1 MRHNYSPSARG
12 AKINQLDW
20 VSLTKKF
27 DQRQPNVTIPD
38 FIESEITPILGFR
51 MGESTFSKRVIAFR
65 KVMSEQ
71 VGVIDLEETNTAV
84 MSTSSNK
91 AELLIRIGDASTIV
105 IPSDNPELSAV
116 KILHYL
122 QNKEL
127 INAWYQ

>member
-71 VGVIDLEETNTAV
+71 VGVIDLEATNTAV

-91 AELLIRIGDASTIV
+91 AELLIRIGVTCKFL
-105 IPSDNPELSAV
+105 PPLN
-116 KILHYL
+116 
-122 QNKEL
+122 
-127 INAWYQ
+127 

>member
-65 KVMSEQ
+65 KVISEQ
-71 VGVIDLEETNTAV
+71 VVVIDLEATNTAV

>member
-65 KVMSEQ
+65 KVISEQ
-71 VGVIDLEETNTAV
+71 VGVIDLEATNTAV
-84 MSTSSNK
+84 TSSSSNK

-116 KILHYL
+116 KIFHYL

-127 INAWYQ
+127 INA

>member
-27 DQRQPNVTIPD
+27 DQRQPNVTIPE

-71 VGVIDLEETNTAV
+71 VGVIDLEATNTAV

-127 INAWYQ
+127 INA

>member
-27 DQRQPNVTIPD
+27 DQRQPNVTIPE

-65 KVMSEQ
+65 KVISEQ
-71 VGVIDLEETNTAV
+71 VGVIDLEVTNTAV

-127 INAWYQ
+127 INA

>member
-71 VGVIDLEETNTAV
+71 VGVIDLEATNTAV

>member
-20 VSLTKKF
+20 FSLTKKF

-65 KVMSEQ
+65 KVISEQ
-71 VGVIDLEETNTAV
+71 VVVIDLEATNTAV

-127 INAWYQ
+127 INA

>member
-65 KVMSEQ
+65 KVISEQ
-71 VGVIDLEETNTAV
+71 VGVIDLEATNTAV

-127 INAWYQ
+127 INA

>member
-65 KVMSEQ
+65 KVISEQ
-71 VGVIDLEETNTAV
+71 VVVIDLEATNTAV
-84 MSTSSNK
+84 MSTTSNK

>member
-71 VGVIDLEETNTAV
+71 VGVIDLEATNTAV

-105 IPSDNPELSAV
+105 IPSDNPELSVV

-127 INAWYQ
+127 INA

>member
-12 AKINQLDW
+12 AKINLLDW

-65 KVMSEQ
+65 KVISEQ

-127 INAWYQ
+127 INA

>member
-71 VGVIDLEETNTAV
+71 VGVIDLEATNTAV

-127 INAWYQ
+127 INA

>member
-27 DQRQPNVTIPD
+27 DQRQPNVTIPE

-65 KVMSEQ
+65 KVISEQ
-71 VGVIDLEETNTAV
+71 VGVIDLEATNTAV

-127 INAWYQ
+127 INA

>member
-51 MGESTFSKRVIAFR
+51 MGESTFSKRVIIGVAFFFIPTF
-65 KVMSEQ
+65 VNIIM
-71 VGVIDLEETNTAV
+71 DLAN
-84 MSTSSNK
+84 
-91 AELLIRIGDASTIV
+91 IV
-105 IPSDNPELSAV
+105 WQGLGYTTCNI
-116 KILHYL
+116 
-122 QNKEL
+122 
-127 INAWYQ
+127 

>member
-71 VGVIDLEETNTAV
+71 VGVIDLEATNTAV
-84 MSTSSNK
+84 TSSSSNK

-105 IPSDNPELSAV
+105 IPSDNSELSAV

-127 INAWYQ
+127 INA

>member
-71 VGVIDLEETNTAV
+71 VGVIDLEATNTAV

-116 KILHYL
+116 KILHHL

-127 INAWYQ
+127 INA

>member
-12 AKINQLDW
+12 AKINQLDL

-65 KVMSEQ
+65 KVISEQ

-127 INAWYQ
+127 INA

>member
-65 KVMSEQ
+65 KVISEQ

-84 MSTSSNK
+84 TTSSNK

-127 INAWYQ
+127 INA

>member
-1 MRHNYSPSARG
+1 
-12 AKINQLDW
+12 
-20 VSLTKKF
+20 
-27 DQRQPNVTIPD
+27 
-38 FIESEITPILGFR
+38 
-51 MGESTFSKRVIAFR
+51 
-65 KVMSEQ
+65 MSEQ

-127 INAWYQ
+127 INA

>member
-38 FIESEITPILGFR
+38 FIESEITPILGFK

-65 KVMSEQ
+65 KVISEQ
-71 VGVIDLEETNTAV
+71 VVVIDLEATNTAV

-127 INAWYQ
+127 INA

>member
-65 KVMSEQ
+65 IVISEQ
-71 VGVIDLEETNTAV
+71 VGVIDLEATNTAV

-105 IPSDNPELSAV
+105 IPSDNPEFSAV

-127 INAWYQ
+127 INA

>member
-65 KVMSEQ
+65 KVISEQ
-71 VGVIDLEETNTAV
+71 VVVIDLEATNTAV

-105 IPSDNPELSAV
+105 IPSDNHELSAV

-127 INAWYQ
+127 INA

>member
-65 KVMSEQ
+65 KVISEQ

-91 AELLIRIGDASTIV
+91 PELLIRIGDASTIV

>member
-38 FIESEITPILGFR
+38 FIESEIAPILGFR

-127 INAWYQ
+127 INA

>member
-65 KVMSEQ
+65 KVISEQ
-71 VGVIDLEETNTAV
+71 VVVIDLEATNTAV

-127 INAWYQ
+127 INA

>member
-127 INAWYQ
+127 INA

>member
-27 DQRQPNVTIPD
+27 DQRQPNVTIPE

-65 KVMSEQ
+65 KVISEQ

-127 INAWYQ
+127 INA

>member
-84 MSTSSNK
+84 MSSSSNK
-91 AELLIRIGDASTIV
+91 PELLIRIGDASTIV

-127 INAWYQ
+127 INA

>member
-65 KVMSEQ
+65 KVISEQ

-127 INAWYQ
+127 INA

>member
-65 KVMSEQ
+65 KVISE
-71 VGVIDLEETNTAV
+71 
-84 MSTSSNK
+84 K
-91 AELLIRIGDASTIV
+91 
-105 IPSDNPELSAV
+105 
-116 KILHYL
+116 
-122 QNKEL
+122 
-127 INAWYQ
+127 

>member
-1 MRHNYSPSARG
+1 MRHNCSPSARG

-65 KVMSEQ
+65 KVISEQ

-127 INAWYQ
+127 INA

>member
-27 DQRQPNVTIPD
+27 DQRQPNVTIPE

-65 KVMSEQ
+65 KVISEQ
-71 VGVIDLEETNTAV
+71 VGVIDLEVTNTAV

-116 KILHYL
+116 KILHYCKNTTSL
-122 QNKEL
+122 PM
-127 INAWYQ
+127 

>member
-27 DQRQPNVTIPD
+27 DQRQPNVTIPE

-65 KVMSEQ
+65 KVISEQ

>member
-65 KVMSEQ
+65 KVISEQ

>member
-51 MGESTFSKRVIAFR
+51 MGESTFSKWVIAFR
-65 KVMSEQ
+65 KVISEQ
-71 VGVIDLEETNTAV
+71 VVVIDLEATNTAV

>member
-65 KVMSEQ
+65 KVISEQ
-71 VGVIDLEETNTAV
+71 VGVIDLEATNTAV
-84 MSTSSNK
+84 TSSSSNK

-127 INAWYQ
+127 INA